1 MNRKYFCFFVIIAVM
16 VSLTEIRPVLSDTSK
31 DNESIRVVEMTITP
45 AGEPTEALKYKLM
58 PSFIDQTPGNAAI
71 FYLMA
76 IERQPHGDRK
86 ELRDKINDWLK
97 MPVDELLQQKPWN
110 TMNSFGFA
118 HHQHD
123 RAALCEQCDWQT
135 PLRAEG
141 INASMPPLSELR
153 HLGKIL
159 ALQARLQI
167 ADGKYN
173 EAIHTLR
180 NGFTLARHVAEDP
193 TLINNLVGMSIATFM
208 RREVEQFIQATD
220 SPNLYW
226 ALSALPRPFIDMR
239 RAMGYERDISL
250 MEFPELRDLATK
262 KLTPQ
267 QASILANDVRN
278 KLSELGVGDMPN
290 GQLGTTAW
298 VMLQYHHAK
307 AYLIEHGRSPDQV
320 EALPAAQVVLLYQL
334 KEFLHIRD
342 QIFKWFNVP
351 YLQARDG
358 LKKAED
364 DLNKYVSKTRKK
376 MTPNYFFDFLPAL
389 SRAYYLRARLER
401 NIDIL
406 RCIEAVRMY
415 AADHNGQLP
424 GSLDD
429 ITKVPVPLDPLTGKM
444 FSYKVVDN
452 KAVIE
457 SILTPA
463 DNPKDSSRYELTVR
477 K

>member
-16 VSLTEIRPVLSDTSK
+16 VSLAGIRPVPSNTSK
-31 DNESIRVVEMTITP
+31 DKESIRVIEMTITP

-97 MPVDELLQQKPWN
+97 ISVDELPRQESKN
-110 TMNSFGFA
+110 IINSFSLAFR
-118 HHQHD
+118 QLD
-123 RAALCEQCDWQT
+123 RAVLCEQCDWQT
-135 PLRAEG
+135 PVRTEG
-141 INASMPPLSELR
+141 FSALIPPLSEFR
-153 HLGKIL
+153 HLGKVL
-159 ALQARLQI
+159 ALQVRLQI

-173 EAIHTLR
+173 EAIHTLQ
-180 NGFTLARHVAEDP
+180 NGFTMARHVAENP
-193 TLINNLVGMSIATFM
+193 ILIGDLVGIGIATLM
-208 RREVEQFIQATD
+208 YREVEQFIQAPD

-239 RAMGYERDISL
+239 RAMECERDIIL
-250 MEFPELRDLATK
+250 MEFPELRDLETK
-262 KLTPQ
+262 KLTQQ
-267 QASILANDVRN
+267 QASTLANDMFSR
-278 KLSELGVGDMPN
+278 LSELGVGDMPN
-290 GQLGTTAW
+290 EQLGAAAW
-298 VMLQYHHAK
+298 VMLQYHNAR

-320 EALPAAQVVLLYQL
+320 EALPVAQVVLLYQL
-334 KEFLHIRD
+334 KEFIHIRD

-351 YLQARDG
+351 YLQAKDG

-364 DLNKYVSKTRKK
+364 YFNQYVSKTRKK
-376 MTPNYFFDFLPAL
+376 MTPNYFLDFLPAL
-389 SRAYYLRARLER
+389 GRAYYLMARLER

-429 ITKVPVPLDPLTGKM
+429 ITKVPVPPDPLTGKM
-444 FSYKVVDN
+444 FSYKIVDG

-457 SILTPA
+457 SILTP
-463 DNPKDSSRYELTVR
+463 DDDPKDSSRYELTVR

>member
-1 MNRKYFCFFVIIAVM
+1 M
-16 VSLTEIRPVLSDTSK
+16 VNLTEIRPVLSDTSK
-31 DNESIRVVEMTITP
+31 DKESIRVIEMSITP
-45 AGEPTEALKYKLM
+45 AGEPKEALKYKLM
-58 PSFIDQTPGNAAI
+58 PGFADQTPGNAAI

-76 IERQPHGDRK
+76 IERQP
-86 ELRDKINDWLK
+86 RDDQVIIMKLKDNINDWLK
-97 MPVDELLQQKPWN
+97 MPVDELPRQELKN
-110 TMNSFGFA
+110 ILNSFTFA
-118 HHQHD
+118 FHQLD
-123 RAALCEQCDWQT
+123 RAVLREQCDWQV
-135 PLRAEG
+135 PLRTEG
-141 INASMPPLSELR
+141 FNALMAPLNEFR

-193 TLINNLVGMSIATFM
+193 MLINDLVGIGIATFM
-208 RREVEQFIQATD
+208 HREVEQFIRASD

-239 RAMGYERDISL
+239 RAMECERDIIL
-250 MEFPELRDLATK
+250 MEFPALRDLETK

-267 QASILANDVRN
+267 QASTLANDMFNR
-278 KLSELGVGDMPN
+278 LSELGVGDMPN
-290 GQLGTTAW
+290 GQLGPTAW
-298 VMLQYHHAK
+298 VMLQYHNAR

-334 KEFLHIRD
+334 KEFLRIRD
-342 QIFKWFNVP
+342 QLFKWFNVP
-351 YLQARDG
+351 YSKARDG
-358 LKKAED
+358 FKKAED
-364 DLNKYVSKTRKK
+364 DLSQYVSKTREK
-376 MTPNYFFDFLPAL
+376 MTRNYFLDFLPAL
-389 SRAYYLRARLER
+389 GRAYYLTARLER

-429 ITKVPVPLDPLTGKM
+429 ITKVPVPPDPLTGKM
-444 FSYKVVDN
+444 FSYKIVDG

-457 SILTPA
+457 SILTP
-463 DNPKDSSRYELTVR
+463 DDDPKDSSRYELTVR